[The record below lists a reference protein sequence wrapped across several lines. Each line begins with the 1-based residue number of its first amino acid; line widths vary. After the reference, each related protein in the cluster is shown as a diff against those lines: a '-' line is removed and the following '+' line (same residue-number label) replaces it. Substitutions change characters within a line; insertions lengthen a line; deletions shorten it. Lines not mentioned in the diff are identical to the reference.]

1 MDQYDKSFYDANNA
15 YAREATN
22 AVISLAR
29 GITSA
34 NSVVDF
40 GCAEGTW
47 LADWKRQGADE
58 VFGIDGKFVDRENLA
73 INADEFM
80 AADLSQPIELGRRF
94 DLAQSLEVAEHLP
107 RERAA
112 IFVGNLVRHSSMI
125 LFSAA
130 PPGQGG
136 LNHINEQPYDYW
148 RNLFAVH
155 KYSLFDCIRDQ
166 ICNVKSIA
174 PWYRYNTFLYVH
186 DDAVSGLSSDP
197 LRKRI
202 EPQAPIPD
210 ISPWVYRSRKLV
222 IRNLPFGIRQ
232 ALVRAKRR
240 HYAGKT

>member
-1 MDQYDKSFYDANNA
+1 
-15 YAREATN
+15 
-22 AVISLAR
+22 
-29 GITSA
+29 
-34 NSVVDF
+34 
-40 GCAEGTW
+40 
-47 LADWKRQGADE
+47 
-58 VFGIDGKFVDRENLA
+58 
-73 INADEFM
+73 M